1 MNSTLALFLTV
12 FGALLLVAV
21 LLDDIAARIRIPGIL
36 LVLVLGLLTDNPL
49 EQIPGQAPPLLSL
62 THADQIAQVA
72 LVLVLFFGGLT
83 TNWRE
88 LRPVLRPALRL
99 SILGSL
105 LTALLLTAL
114 VLALASVPLPI
125 STGPLGLP
133 LALFVGAMVCS
144 TDASA
149 VIALLR
155 PLTGHLPRRLIDLIE
170 TESAFNDPVAVVLAG
185 LAMAMASGQ
194 ASGSP
199 ADLVAAVSRQFLL
212 GALLGFLGGSL
223 ARQLLAD
230 RSTAAGPLLPVISL
244 AVLLLLVGATQLLG
258 GSGLLAAYIAGLVL
272 GNSGDC
278 DRPVLEASHAGF
290 AKMAELMLF
299 LCMGLVVQPED
310 VVREVVWA
318 VLLFA
323 AMLLVRWLMVQL
335 LLAQSGFDRSEKLFV
350 ACSGLRGA
358 VPDRPGDPGGRLTD
372 PLGRWDAA
380 PGPGGGAAGAGAAGL
395 RPGAH
400 GQASGAHR
408 AGLASP
414 QQREI
419 KACVC
424 CCWAVLDSWGA
435 SWCPTSWRSATASPW

>member
-1 MNSTLALFLTV
+1 MSPTLSLFLAV

-21 LLDDIAARIRIPGIL
+21 LLDDMAARIRVPGIL
-36 LVLVLGLLTDNPL
+36 LVLVLGLLTDNRLDALPD
-49 EQIPGQAPPLLSL
+49 QGPPLLSL
-62 THADQIAQVA
+62 SHADQIAQVA

-88 LRPVLRPALRL
+88 LRPVLQPALRL
-99 SILGSL
+99 ATLGSL
-105 LTALLLTAL
+105 LTALLLTLL
-114 VLALASVPLPI
+114 VLALGSVPLPVFAI
-125 STGPLGLP
+125 PLSLP

-155 PLTGHLPRRLIDLIE
+155 PLNNHLPRRLIDLIE

-185 LAMAMASGQ
+185 LALAMASGQ
-194 ASGSP
+194 GSGSP
-199 ADLVAAVSRQFLL
+199 AELVAAVLRQFLL

-223 ARQLLAD
+223 ARQLLAG
-230 RSTAAGPLLPVISL
+230 RSASAGPLLPVLSL

-272 GNSGDC
+272 GNAGDC
-278 DRPVLEASHAGF
+278 DRPLLVEAHAGF

-318 VLLFA
+318 VLLFL

-335 LLAQSGFDRSEKLFV
+335 LLLNSGFQRPEKLLV

-358 VPDRPGDPGGRLTD
+358 VPIALAIQAAASPIPWGREMP
-372 PLGRWDAA
+372 PLALGVVLL
-380 PGPGGGAAGAGAAGL
+380 GL
-395 RPGAH
+395 GL
-400 GQASGAHR
+400 Q
-408 AGLASP
+408 GLALVPMARRLGLSE
-414 QQREI
+414 R
-419 KACVC
+419 A
-424 CCWAVLDSWGA
+424 
-435 SWCPTSWRSATASPW
+435 